1 MAARSSAAEWNPCLR
16 PECKVPFSQPGN
28 SDSPVHESNPMD
40 IWIATSEGPCILV
53 LTMKKKLLMTW
64 LAEKKVIESSPVA
77 PGPKPAAEEPPQV
90 TE

>member
-1 MAARSSAAEWNPCLR
+1 
-16 PECKVPFSQPGN
+16 
-28 SDSPVHESNPMD
+28 MD